1 MASERKVMLMGTR
14 GLPAAHGGF
23 ETFLEHLAPFLVTKE
38 WEVVVYCQRHG
49 RSRVAYEKYKG
60 IKLVNI
66 YL

>member
-38 WEVVVYCQRHG
+38 SRWFIASGMGEV
-49 RSRVAYEKYKG
+49 ELLMKN
-60 IKLVNI
+60 IKVLNS
-66 YL
+66 